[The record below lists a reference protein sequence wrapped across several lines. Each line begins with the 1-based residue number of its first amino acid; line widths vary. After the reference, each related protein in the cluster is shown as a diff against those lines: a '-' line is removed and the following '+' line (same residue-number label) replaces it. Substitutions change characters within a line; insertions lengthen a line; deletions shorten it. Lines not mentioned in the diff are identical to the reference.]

1 MKNALGFDVD
11 HAQEEEVYK
20 KPQISP
26 FDFANAINHSKENLI
41 VDDWSEKQYNAW
53 IVNKSLSYGADT
65 VIYANEMNARPHL
78 ERRLQ
83 FDFLIN
89 TVRPRK
95 RYNKWLKAE
104 TVDVLATVQ
113 EYYGYSIDK
122 ARQVLP
128 LLSDAQLEHMTNKLN
143 RGGKS

>member
-1 MKNALGFDVD
+1 MKNALGFEVVEPVV
-11 HAQEEEVYK
+11 EETYK

-65 VIYANEMNARPHL
+65 VIYANEMNSRPHL

-128 LLSDAQLEHMTNKLN
+128 LLSDAQLEHMKNKLN

>member
-1 MKNALGFDVD
+1 MKNALGYEVV
-11 HAQEEEVYK
+11 EKVEEVYK

-41 VDDWSEKQYNAW
+41 VDEWSEKQYNAF

-65 VIYANEMNARPHL
+65 VIYANEMNSRPHL
-78 ERRLQ
+78 DRRLQ

-128 LLSDAQLEHMTNKLN
+128 LLTNAQLEHMKNKLN
-143 RGGKS
+143 RGGK

>member
-11 HAQEEEVYK
+11 HVHEEEVYK

-65 VIYANEMNARPHL
+65 VIYANEMNSRPHL
-78 ERRLQ
+78 DRRLQ

-128 LLSDAQLEHMTNKLN
+128 LLSDAQLEHIKNKLN

>member
-1 MKNALGFDVD
+1 MKNALGYEVV
-11 HAQEEEVYK
+11 ETVEEVYK
-20 KPQISP
+20 KPAISP

-53 IVNKSLSYGADT
+53 IVNKSMSYGADT

-78 ERRLQ
+78 EKRLQ

-95 RYNKWLKAE
+95 RFNKWLKPE
-104 TVDVLATVQ
+104 TVEVLSTIQ
-113 EYYGYSIDK
+113 EYYDYSIDK

-128 LLSDAQLEHMTNKLN
+128 LLTAAQLDAIKKKMN

>member
-1 MKNALGFDVD
+1 VKNALGYEVV
-11 HAQEEEVYK
+11 ETVEEVYK
-20 KPQISP
+20 KPAISP
-26 FDFANAINHSKENLI
+26 FDFANAINHSKQALI

-53 IVNKSLSYGADT
+53 IVNKSMSYGADT
-65 VIYANEMNARPHL
+65 VIYANEMNSRPHL
-78 ERRLQ
+78 DRRLQ

-95 RYNKWLKAE
+95 RYNKWLKPE
-104 TVDVLATVQ
+104 TVDVLATIQ

-128 LLSDAQLEHMTNKLN
+128 LLSDLQLETIKNKLN
-143 RGGKS
+143 KGGKS

>member
-1 MKNALGFDVD
+1 MKNALGYEVV
-11 HAQEEEVYK
+11 ETVEEVWK
-20 KPQISP
+20 KPAISP

-41 VDDWSEKQYNAW
+41 VDDWSEKQYNPF

-78 ERRLQ
+78 EKRLQ

-128 LLSDAQLEHMTNKLN
+128 LLSANQLEQIKNKLN
-143 RGGKS
+143 RGGK